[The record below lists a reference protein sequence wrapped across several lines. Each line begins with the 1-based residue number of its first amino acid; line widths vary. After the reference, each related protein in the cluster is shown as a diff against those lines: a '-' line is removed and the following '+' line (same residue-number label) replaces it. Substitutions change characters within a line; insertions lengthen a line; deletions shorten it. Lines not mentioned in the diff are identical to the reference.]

1 MTRDQA
7 KAYVKGK
14 LIDYL
19 AETHRDQRRD
29 KKFPCPFHPDTE
41 DSPNMCYDKKNNKVK
56 CFRCGAS
63 EDIFSLIGKDR
74 SLSDPKEIFAW
85 AYDHYGITID
95 KPNSPGP
102 SKPEERKQVDQNQP
116 KTEQYTHSSIH
127 TYTQPTG
134 SGKDFDFT
142 AYFKKVQSQLD
153 QTDYLTAKRGLSEA
167 IIKKHGLGYDPH
179 FKVYNPETKKGEEWE
194 AIIIPTGPE
203 SFTARNTDPE
213 AESKQRIQKRGTSLL
228 YNAKALTEASGPIVV
243 VEGEIDALSVIDA
256 GGEAVGLGS
265 LGNYRQLIDA
275 VEKVKGKLKQ
285 RLILSLDNDPAGKAR
300 TEEIAGELDKMGI
313 LYAVFSVSGNWHD
326 PNNALTQDR
335 EAFITRIANL
345 VNVDAEALE
354 LEQQAYQT
362 ASNYHH
368 LVNNFWKSI
377 EADTPFIPTGFS
389 KLDTI
394 LGDGLYEGLYIV
406 GAVPSLG
413 KTAFTLQIADQIAG
427 TGQDVLMICLEMSRH
442 EMIAR
447 TLSRLTLLYALTNRL
462 DAKKIP
468 KTGRDIT
475 TLSRY
480 DNYDAEDN
488 KAISQAIVNYE
499 QFAKQV
505 YMIESMGEITASE
518 IRDLVRKHILFT
530 GNKPVVIVDYL
541 QILSPADPRA
551 SDKSNMD
558 TAVKQLK
565 HISRDYKIPVLAI
578 SSLNRKG
585 YWSEVDFEAFK
596 ESGAIEY
603 GSDVLIGMG
612 YDGENDEARKQ
623 QKKNSP
629 RQVKLVVLK
638 NRHGEVG
645 QEVIYSFYP
654 KYGYFKE
661 EL

>member
-7 KAYVKGK
+7 KREIKGK
-14 LIDYL
+14 LEEYL
-19 AETHRDQRRD
+19 RETHRDQRRD
-29 KKFPCPFHPDTE
+29 GKFPCPFHNDTE
-41 DSPNMCYDKKNNKVK
+41 ESPNMSFDKKRNKVH
-56 CFRCGAS
+56 CFRCGAD

-74 SLSDPKEIFAW
+74 GLSDPKDIFNW
-85 AYDHYGITID
+85 AYQHYGITIHQPEKATE
-95 KPNSPGP
+95 KPQ
-102 SKPEERKQVDQNQP
+102 ERRDMDQNQP
-116 KTEQYTHSSIH
+116 KTEQYTHNSIH

-142 AYFKKVQSQLD
+142 AYFKKVQGQID
-153 QTDYLTAKRGLSEA
+153 KTDYPTAKRGLSEA
-167 IIKKHGLGYDPH
+167 IIKKHGLGYDPN
-179 FKVYNPETKKGEEWE
+179 FKVYNTETKKAEEWK
-194 AIIIPTGPE
+194 ALIIPTGPE

-228 YNAKALTEASGPIVV
+228 YNAEALTKAKGPIVV

-275 VEKVKGKLKQ
+275 VEKVKDKLKQ

-300 TEEIAGELDKMGI
+300 TEEIAGELAKMGVQ
-313 LYAVFSVSGNWHD
+313 YAVFSVSGNWHD
-326 PNNALTQDR
+326 PNDALTQDR
-335 EAFITRIANL
+335 EAFTTRIANL

-362 ASNYHH
+362 ASNFHH

-377 EADTPFIPTGFS
+377 EADTPFIPTGFK
-389 KLDTI
+389 KLDAVI
-394 LGDGLYEGLYIV
+394 GDGLYEGLYIV

-413 KTAFTLQIADQIAG
+413 KTAFMLQTADQIAQ
-427 TGQDVLMICLEMSRH
+427 TGQDVIIVCLEMSRN
-442 EMIAR
+442 EMRAR
-447 TLSRLTLLYALTNRL
+447 TLSRLTLLYAQENNL
-462 DAKKIP
+462 DQKKIP

-475 TLSRY
+475 TRSRY
-480 DNYDAEDN
+480 DNYDQEDN

-499 QFAKQV
+499 RFAKQI
-505 YMIESMGEITASE
+505 YIIESMGEIKASE

-541 QILSPADPRA
+541 QILSPTDPRA

-558 TAVKQLK
+558 TAVKELK

-578 SSLNRKG
+578 SSLNRKS
-585 YWSEVDFEAFK
+585 YDEEITFEAFK

-603 GSDVLIGMG
+603 GSDVLMG
-612 YDGENDEARKQ
+612 LFYQGEDKEQRRAEKKQ
-623 QKKNSP
+623 P
-629 RQVKLVVLK
+629 VRQVKLVVLK
-638 NRHGEVG
+638 NRHGDVG
-645 QEVIYSFYP
+645 QEVVYSFYP

-661 EL
+661 EP